1 MIPSDG
7 STPQSFFN
15 SDVSLFIYY
24 KVLIEGGRPIMLY
37 FLKHSI
43 SSNY

>member
-24 KVLIEGGRPIMLY
+24 KVVAT
-37 FLKHSI
+37 FSTF
-43 SSNY
+43 SFD